1 MKEFLGIFIPLVGG
15 VIAWYA
21 NERRKRQWEE
31 YVRKEENYK
40 ALMTSIKGFYAE
52 SHDKKMKDQFLDQV
66 RYCWL
71 YCPDEV
77 INKAYGFLFK
87 VHTSAK
93 HPDEEKE
100 KALGELVV
108 AIRKDLLSRKITTK
122 TNLVAEDYK
131 HLRAT

>member
-1 MKEFLGIFIPLVGG
+1 MKEFLGLFLPLVGG

-40 ALMTSIKGFYAE
+40 TLITSMKGFYVE
-52 SHDKKMKDQFLDQV
+52 SHDRIMKEQFLDQV

-71 YCPDEV
+71 YCPDDV
-77 INKAYGFLFK
+77 IKKAYDFLFK
-87 VHTSAK
+87 VHTSGRYS
-93 HPDEEKE
+93 DEEKE
-100 KALGELVV
+100 KALGELVI
-108 AIRKDLLSRKITTK
+108 AIRKDLLSRRITNK
-122 TNLVAEDYK
+122 TYLTASDYK